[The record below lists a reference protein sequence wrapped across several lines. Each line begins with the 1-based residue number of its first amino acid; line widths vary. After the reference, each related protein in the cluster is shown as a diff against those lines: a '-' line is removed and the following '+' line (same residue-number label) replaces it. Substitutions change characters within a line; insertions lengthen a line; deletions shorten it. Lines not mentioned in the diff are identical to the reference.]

1 MRRKLRGNTPLPE
14 GAQAASEEK
23 SHVSE
28 TEAGS
33 EAEEDDPTAGRPPL
47 QPLHHPA
54 ASAQRHGLQPTHC
67 QLSKKRSASRSLACC
82 PPNQPSMT
90 EAL

>member
-1 MRRKLRGNTPLPE
+1 MPEDNDMRRKLRGNTPQQE

-33 EAEEDDPTAGRPPL
+33 EVEEDDPTAGMPL
-47 QPLHHPA
+47 RMRRDA
-54 ASAQRHGLQPTHC
+54 
-67 QLSKKRSASRSLACC
+67 LA
-82 PPNQPSMT
+82 
-90 EAL
+90 